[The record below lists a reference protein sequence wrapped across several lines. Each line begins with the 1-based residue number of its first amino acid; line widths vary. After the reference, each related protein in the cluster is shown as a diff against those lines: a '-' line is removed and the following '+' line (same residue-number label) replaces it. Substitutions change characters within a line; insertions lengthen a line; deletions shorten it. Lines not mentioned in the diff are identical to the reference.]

1 MQSGCGCRGD
11 NGLAHYQCLANKAP
25 YQPHRGDASW
35 RSCQTCLRPF
45 TGEMRNSLALAWINR
60 SLYHHNRDEF
70 LRAVSHMFGCVLADD
85 NEGRHGPS
93 ALCGWYGWSD
103 SVALMLSFLQVNFPR
118 QVEGGETIIEFG
130 RFRGYAFQFLITP
143 GMGTTWR
150 DWFLSAQGSRLTDD
164 IPQAS
169 ELRRWLLAQA
179 ATSARLGGLIKPTD
193 VKPATG
199 RTDAEQV
206 LRLTTTVRD
215 DPKALVFK
223 GHLALALSNAS
234 RFRESN
240 RLFRVVLGEMAR
252 VHGTRHPSTMQI
264 HQHYAL
270 SLLQQGLFSAA
281 ERANRKLLGVLTA
294 TYGESNSS
302 TMACIANLAASLT
315 EQGKCAEA
323 TSQLQRL
330 LAHQRRVFGHD
341 HPSTCKTTRHLS
353 ELTKRERKLVE
364 HAAARKRRC
373 ALACLRES
381 GSSGLRIRHLHP
393 RVVLGEVRPTRP
405 IMNTRARRDSTA
417 TAREPCKRLVKRV
430 QLALHGGRRAFR

>member
-1 MQSGCGCRGD
+1 
-11 NGLAHYQCLANKAP
+11 
-25 YQPHRGDASW
+25 
-35 RSCQTCLRPF
+35 
-45 TGEMRNSLALAWINR
+45 
-60 SLYHHNRDEF
+60 
-70 LRAVSHMFGCVLADD
+70 
-85 NEGRHGPS
+85 
-93 ALCGWYGWSD
+93 
-103 SVALMLSFLQVNFPR
+103 
-118 QVEGGETIIEFG
+118 
-130 RFRGYAFQFLITP
+130 
-143 GMGTTWR
+143 
-150 DWFLSAQGSRLTDD
+150 
-164 IPQAS
+164 
-169 ELRRWLLAQA
+169 
-179 ATSARLGGLIKPTD
+179 
-193 VKPATG
+193 
-199 RTDAEQV
+199 
-206 LRLTTTVRD
+206 
-215 DPKALVFK
+215 
-223 GHLALALSNAS
+223 
-234 RFRESN
+234 
-240 RLFRVVLGEMAR
+240 
-252 VHGTRHPSTMQI
+252 
-264 HQHYAL
+264 
-270 SLLQQGLFSAA
+270 
-281 ERANRKLLGVLTA
+281 LLGVLTA